1 MFKYNYKRKKYV
13 IINLI
18 IKKNILE
25 VQKQEKNVII
35 KELFSNIYF

>member
-18 IKKNILE
+18 IKKNMLE
-25 VQKQEKNVII
+25 FQKREKSLII
-35 KELFSNIYF
+35 KELY